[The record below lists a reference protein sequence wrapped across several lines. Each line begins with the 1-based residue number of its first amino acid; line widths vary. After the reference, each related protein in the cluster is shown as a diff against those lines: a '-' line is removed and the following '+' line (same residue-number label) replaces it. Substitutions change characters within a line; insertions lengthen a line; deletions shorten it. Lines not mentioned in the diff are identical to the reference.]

1 MSVAF
6 VGAGRMGLPMV
17 RRLSAAG
24 ESVRVLARSDS
35 TREAVGGI
43 ARAVAVSTVTEAVD
57 GVEAVIVCVH
67 KDSEVREICLDAGLV
82 DGMPD
87 GSVLIVHTTGSP
99 DTAKDLARVAE
110 PRGVRVVDAPVSG
123 GPDDIARGA
132 VTIFVGG
139 DDAAVS
145 AARRFLGAY
154 GEPLIHVGPLGS
166 GQLMKL
172 VNNSI
177 FLSNIE
183 VIVSAT
189 RFGAVGGLDIETML
203 TCLRQGSA
211 HSAALE
217 GIARAGSPEGFLHSV
232 REFLD
237 KDAAVVREVADSV
250 GADLGAIRPLLT
262 SGSRPPAD
270 AVRVR

>member
-110 PRGVRVVDAPVSG
+110 RRGSG
-123 GPDDIARGA
+123 SSTRR
-132 VTIFVGG
+132 
-139 DDAAVS
+139 S
-145 AARRFLGAY
+145 AAD
-154 GEPLIHVGPLGS
+154 P
-166 GQLMKL
+166 M
-172 VNNSI
+172 
-177 FLSNIE
+177 
-183 VIVSAT
+183 T
-189 RFGAVGGLDIETML
+189 
-203 TCLRQGSA
+203 
-211 HSAALE
+211 
-217 GIARAGSPEGFLHSV
+217 SP
-232 REFLD
+232 
-237 KDAAVVREVADSV
+237 
-250 GADLGAIRPLLT
+250 
-262 SGSRPPAD
+262 
-270 AVRVR
+270 AVRSRSSSAGTTPRCPRLVDSSAPTANH